1 VRFDVSLKRY
11 LLVPALIGVIGVIY
25 WFLSY
30 EVAGTALLI
39 IFALAMALFGWVLV
53 PTANNIGPVAPV
65 DPDWHE
71 RER

>member
-1 VRFDVSLKRY
+1 MKQY
-11 LLVPALIGVIGVIY
+11 LLVPALIAAIGVIY

-39 IFALAMALFGWVLV
+39 IFALAMGLFGWVLV

>member
-1 VRFDVSLKRY
+1 VSLKQY
-11 LLVPALIGVIGVIY
+11 LLVPALIAAIGVIY

-39 IFALAMALFGWVLV
+39 IFALAMGLFGWVLV